1 LRDLQKKKEKK
12 CGGKEFEMK
21 IVLDTSSWIDY
32 FKGNDAGNKVKEYI
46 ENTNDEIITNI
57 LSLSELFSFF
67 KRKGF
72 NPEKAYSILISL
84 SKIYNLDINFVKEAG
99 LLHAEIKKDIKDFG
113 MIDSFILLTAKKTN
127 AKLITAD
134 NHFKNFK
141 ETILIK

>member
-1 LRDLQKKKEKK
+1 
-12 CGGKEFEMK
+12 MK

-32 FKGNDAGNKVKEYI
+32 FEGNDAGLKVKEYV
-46 ENTNDEIITNI
+46 ENKGNEIITNI
-57 LSLSELFSFF
+57 LSLSELFSFL

-72 NPEKAYSILISL
+72 NPENVNKNIISL
-84 SKIYNLDINFVKEAG
+84 SKIYNFDINFAKEAG
-99 LLHAEIKKDIKDFG
+99 LLHAETKKKIKDFG

-134 NHFKNFK
+134 EHFKNFK